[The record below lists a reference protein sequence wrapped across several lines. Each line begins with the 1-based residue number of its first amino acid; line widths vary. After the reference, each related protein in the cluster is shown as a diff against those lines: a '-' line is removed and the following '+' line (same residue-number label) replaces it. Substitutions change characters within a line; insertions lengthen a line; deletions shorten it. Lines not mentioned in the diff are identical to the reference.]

1 MPRDRIQR
9 LIDPGSPFLEL
20 SQLAAYDLYGDEN
33 VPCAGIL
40 TGIGRVNGTE
50 CVIVANDATVK
61 VQTDILLEY
70 LLDNEHLGWFLLPN
84 DCEEALARTRNRPRE
99 QSALHLSR

>member
-1 MPRDRIQR
+1 MFNNSQYTKLHQSRGKLLPRDRIQR

-33 VPCAGIL
+33 VPAAGIL

-61 VQTDILLEY
+61 VDLIDSMTVLLQ
-70 LLDNEHLGWFLLPN
+70 
-84 DCEEALARTRNRPRE
+84 C
-99 QSALHLSR
+99 